1 MKDTK
6 DYDRQLH
13 GCFILACQR
22 LSTPVGV
29 DPYNFSNG
37 SYLKMP
43 FSIGLIT
50 QILQQDDSDQKFIS

>member
-1 MKDTK
+1 MIGSCMVV
-6 DYDRQLH
+6 LFLLVS
-13 GCFILACQR
+13 GSPL
-22 LSTPVGV
+22 L
-29 DPYNFSNG
+29 YNFSNG